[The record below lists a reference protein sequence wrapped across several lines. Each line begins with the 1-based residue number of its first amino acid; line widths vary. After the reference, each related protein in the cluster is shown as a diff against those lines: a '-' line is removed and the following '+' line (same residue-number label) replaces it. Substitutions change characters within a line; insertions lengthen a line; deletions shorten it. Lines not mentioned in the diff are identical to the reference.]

1 MMMGEEERSV
11 KKLLLLLY
19 SSVKC
24 VGPGSYKNPRCTIL
38 STFPVRARELE

>member
-1 MMMGEEERSV
+1 MMVCGMERPM

-24 VGPGSYKNPRCTIL
+24 VGSGSYKNPGCTIL